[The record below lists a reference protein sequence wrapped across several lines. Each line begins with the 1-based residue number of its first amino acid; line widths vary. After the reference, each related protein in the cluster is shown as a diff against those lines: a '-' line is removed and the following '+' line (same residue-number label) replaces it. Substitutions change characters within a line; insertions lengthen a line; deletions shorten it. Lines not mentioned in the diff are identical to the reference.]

1 VFVGR
6 RWSWAAF
13 VGGVWDGRVV
23 AVERLREWRG
33 VKPVAG
39 PSGVAITT
47 RLRSTPED
55 EFVLDAV
62 ADHVGRLRRA
72 DLGVVCRPEPL
83 AAGLDA
89 AARRQVRRQRLNTRK
104 GGLTAQSSAR
114 WANAII
120 GASDEQY
127 RLSRDAQYRRITGL
141 RAAIATIEK
150 RLSAPTG
157 DTLTAQE

>member
-1 VFVGR
+1 MT
-6 RWSWAAF
+6 
-13 VGGVWDGRVV
+13 
-23 AVERLREWRG
+23 VERLREWRG

-47 RLRSTPED
+47 RLRTTPED

-72 DLGVVCRPEPL
+72 DLAAVCRPEPM

-89 AARRQVRRQRLNTRK
+89 DARRRFRRERLNSRK
-104 GGLTAQSSAR
+104 GALTAPSSAR

-120 GASDEQY
+120 GANDEQY
-127 RLSRDAQYRRITGL
+127 RLSRDAQYRH
-141 RAAIATIEK
+141 IA
-150 RLSAPTG
+150 R
-157 DTLTAQE
+157 